1 MKKIYTLF
9 VALFFANFA
18 MAQVTLTG
26 TSYTQNFDAI
36 ASGLPTG
43 FSVTGTSSNTSLGT
57 NSAFAAAAV
66 DWNNTSTA
74 GWRNSASADG
84 LLSSSNSAAQSASTD
99 RSLGVRQTGAFG
111 DAGAAL
117 NFGIANTIGITGVN
131 LSFKLQ
137 SLDVAS
143 TRTTT
148 WVVQYGFGA
157 APASFTTA
165 TAVGTLTTGA
175 SSFSNNTITVNF
187 GTTLDNSASPV
198 WIRVRAATAS
208 TGTGNRAT
216 TGFDDFA
223 LSYTNNGLPACVSPT
238 TLPSALVFSSITTN
252 GLQGSF
258 AAGTANG
265 YVVIRSTSATLS
277 ATPTDGVDYSLG
289 DIIGGGTVVSES
301 AATNFIDNGLTQ
313 NTTYYY
319 HVYAYNNS
327 GCSGG
332 PAYVSA
338 ANSLINSATTLTA
351 PACAIPINPP
361 GVAVVST
368 VTNTGLSG
376 SYGASAD
383 ADSYLVLITE
393 SASPGFTPADG
404 TVYTV
409 GQALGSGTVI
419 KYGTGLTFSATGL
432 TQNTLYYI
440 YIFAFNNANCVG
452 GPLYNTVISTT
463 NATTTNTT
471 TGGPAGYYN
480 AAAGL
485 TCANLK
491 TALRDII
498 TTGNTARTYGALWT
512 EYLTS
517 DIKPRE
523 VGPGTSTNVIWDI
536 YSDIPGANNDPY
548 NFTPGTQQDAGGA
561 ASSEGILYN
570 REHSVPQNWFNGDTG
585 IPGATT
591 DYHHIFPTD
600 KFVNNE
606 RSNFIY
612 GKVTN
617 PTNTYLNGSKK
628 GPANGYGL
636 TGIAF
641 EPIDAYKGD
650 VARAFLYFVTRY
662 QNNMPTY
669 PASTSSTNN
678 GAQAFDASTYPS
690 VDINY
695 LSMMIAWHNVD
706 PVSAKEIA
714 RNDAAQVFQGNRNP
728 YIDNPS
734 FVSSVWNN
742 TCGITLLSAEFLK
755 FIGLLQNDA
764 VQLQWQI
771 AENVQTDYFVIEKS
785 NDGVLFSYLTT
796 IQPNNTNVYS
806 YKDAFLNKGVAYYRI
821 KRISIT
827 GAVTYSKVIKMITTN
842 SGEQLKVFPNP
853 AQNVVNIQLPTTINN
868 QIYITISTVTG
879 NTVWSSQQK
888 VNGNVLSLP
897 VTNFAAGQYLIT
909 VALPNG
915 NYRTKVVVMP

>member
-1 MKKIYTLF
+1 MKKIFTLF
-9 VALFFANFA
+9 IALLVTVFA

-36 ASGLPTG
+36 ASGIPSG
-43 FSVTGTSSNTSLGT
+43 FSVTGVSTPTALGA
-57 NSAFAAAAV
+57 NSTFTTTAT
-66 DWNNTSTA
+66 DWNNTAS

-84 LLSSSNSAAQSASTD
+84 LVSNSNSAAQTASAD
-99 RSLGVRQTGAFG
+99 RSVSVRQSGSFG

-117 NFGIANTIGITGVN
+117 NFNIANTIGITGVSLN
-131 LSFKLQ
+131 FKLQ
-137 SLDVAS
+137 SLDAAS
-143 TRTTT
+143 ARTTT
-148 WVVQYGFGA
+148 WVVQYGFGV
-157 APASFTTA
+157 APTTFTNA
-165 TAVGTLTTGA
+165 TAIGTLTTGA
-175 SSFSNNTITVNF
+175 SSFTNNTITVNF
-187 GTTLDNSASPV
+187 GAALDNSATPV
-198 WIRVRAATAS
+198 WIRVRAATVT
-208 TGTGNRAT
+208 TGAGTRAT
-216 TGFDDFA
+216 TGVDDFT
-223 LSYTNNGLPACVSPT
+223 LSYTNNGLPACIAPT
-238 TLPSALVFSSITTN
+238 TLPSALLFSNITTN
-252 GLQGSF
+252 SLQGSF
-258 AAGTANG
+258 AAGIANG
-265 YVVIRSTSATLS
+265 YVVIRSTSASLS
-277 ATPTDGVDYSLG
+277 ATPVDGVDYSLG
-289 DIIGGGTVVSES
+289 DIIGAGMVVSES
-301 AATNFIDNGLTQ
+301 AATNFLDNGLLQ
-313 NTTYYY
+313 NTIYYY
-319 HVYAYNNS
+319 HVYAYNNN

-332 PAYVSA
+332 PVYVSA
-338 ANSLINSATTLTA
+338 ANSLINSVTTLTA
-351 PACAIPINPP
+351 PVCANPVNPP

-368 VTNTGLSG
+368 ITNTGLSG
-376 SYGASAD
+376 SYSASAD
-383 ADSYLVLITE
+383 ADSYLVLISE
-393 SASPGFTPADG
+393 NPSIGFAPVDAT
-404 TVYTV
+404 TYTV
-409 GQALGSGTVI
+409 GQTLGNGTVI
-419 KYGTGLTFSATGL
+419 KYGTGLTFSTTGL
-432 TQNTLYYI
+432 AQNTLYYI

-480 AAAGL
+480 AATGL
-485 TCANLK
+485 TCASLK

-498 TTGNTARTYGALWT
+498 TTGNTPQTYNALWT
-512 EYLTS
+512 EYLSS

-523 VGPGTSTNVIWDI
+523 VGPGTSANVIWDI
-536 YSDIPGANNDPY
+536 YSDIQGVSNDPY
-548 NFTPGTQQDAGGA
+548 NFTPGTQQDGGGA
-561 ASSEGILYN
+561 ANSEGILYN
-570 REHSVPQNWFNGDTG
+570 REHSVPQSWFNGNTG
-585 IPGATT
+585 TPGATT

-600 KFVNNE
+600 KFVNAE
-606 RSNFIY
+606 RGSFIY
-612 GKVTN
+612 GKVTS

-636 TGIAF
+636 SGTVF

-662 QNNMPTY
+662 QNNMSTY
-669 PASTSSTNN
+669 PASTSSTNS

-771 AENVQTDYFVIEKS
+771 AENIQTDYFVIEKS

-796 IQPNNTNVYS
+796 IQPNTTNLYS
-806 YKDAFLNKGVAYYRI
+806 YKDAFSNKGVAYYRI

-827 GAVTYSKVIKMITTN
+827 GAITYSKVIKMITTN
-842 SGEQLKVFPNP
+842 TGEQIKVFPNP
-853 AQNVVNIQLPTTINN
+853 AQDVLNIQLPTTINN
-868 QIYITISTVTG
+868 QIFITISTVTG

-897 VTNFAAGQYLIT
+897 VANLAAGQYVIT
-909 VALPNG
+909 VALPTG
-915 NYRTKVVVMP
+915 NYRAKVVVMP